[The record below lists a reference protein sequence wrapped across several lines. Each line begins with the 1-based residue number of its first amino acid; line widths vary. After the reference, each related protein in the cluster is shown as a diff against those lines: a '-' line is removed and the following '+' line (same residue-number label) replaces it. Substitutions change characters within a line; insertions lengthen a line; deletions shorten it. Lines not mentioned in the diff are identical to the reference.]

1 MERNNTVYKPNRES
15 RLAVTSRSFSR
26 NKTLRD
32 AVLSIYPNTKFN
44 DEGIFLKEKQL
55 IEFLDGQDMAITA
68 LETINEGIIR
78 ELPELKII
86 SKYGVGID
94 MIDLKAL
101 YIHKVYLGW
110 QGGINKRSV
119 SELVIALIINLL
131 RNIPNANNDV
141 SNNNWNQITGC
152 QLTGRTVGIIDLGHI
167 GKDLVKLLQPFRCK
181 VIANDILSFPEFCDT
196 HNVEQVDLKYLLR
209 KSDVISIHVSLDNST
224 KLMIGETELSLMKTD
239 ALLINT
245 ARGNIVD
252 EAALKSVLIEKK
264 ISGAAFDVFAL
275 EPPNDLEFLKIPNFI
290 VTPHIGGS
298 TIEAI
303 LAMGHAAISG
313 LTNAMIVLPENFN
326 Q

>member
-1 MERNNTVYKPNRES
+1 MSRNNTAYKPNKES
-15 RLAVTSRSFSR
+15 RLAVTSRSFSK

-44 DEGIFLKEKQL
+44 DEGIILKEKQL
-55 IEFLDGQDMAITA
+55 IEFLDGKDMAIIG
-68 LETINEGIIR
+68 LETIDKRIIR

-94 MIDLKAL
+94 MIDLNAL
-101 YIHKVYLGW
+101 YAYKVYLGW
-110 QGGINKRSV
+110 QGGVNKRSV

-131 RNIPNANNDV
+131 RNIPKVNDDL
-141 SNNNWNQITGC
+141 SGNNWNQLVGC
-152 QLTGRTVGIIDLGHI
+152 QLTGKTVGIIGLGHI

-181 VIANDILSFPEFCDT
+181 VIANDILSFSEFCDAY
-196 HNVEQVDLKYLLR
+196 NVEQVDLTHLLQA
-209 KSDVISIHVSLDNST
+209 SDVISIHVPLDNST
-224 KLMIGETELSLMKTD
+224 KLMIGESELSLMKTD

-252 EAALKSVLIEKK
+252 EAALKSTLIEKK

-275 EPPNDLEFLKIPNFI
+275 EPPNDLEFLKISNFI

-313 LTNAMIVLPENFN
+313 LTNAKIALPENFT
-326 Q
+326 